1 MWYYIVKEVIDVA
14 IYEKL
19 MGNPFVDAGVCGI
32 CEWLGPTVQ
41 PEQVTVADLEQVVN
55 DVAPIMQTDAGW
67 ANLHG
72 IFPNSV
78 LTNPAYRKQDQ
89 VELLKNE
96 CQDYLNTIS
105 ELEQSGDCIG
115 CGRRTVNTWLSK
127 TNVPLTGSG
136 KLRNFFPTFA
146 EGAGYCSAC
155 ALAIQLSPL
164 AFVTTGGKFLTLHS
178 NSWRALRTWTRR
190 CIADVQSQQVR
201 QEITGCFNPGYKNP
215 RNGLFYMT
223 QEMVQFEE
231 MRTDENVSMQVYC
244 FTNYNQGPEL
254 EIFHMPAPVFRF
266 LRYASQGEFK
276 AAWSEI
282 VRSGYRVNWDKVK
295 SEEDYKNRPNLVY
308 ENLLQGRSILRSFL
322 NQRARKP
329 RGNWELLFLY
339 LNKVRTMKQERLDKL
354 KQVGDFIAESIRES
368 GRDRRLT
375 QLERA
380 KSYRECRN
388 VLRFV
393 VRDRISQGAQQPLFS
408 IDDYVEH
415 LFPATDNV
423 TFWSETRDL
432 LLFRIYEQL
441 HDWLQTQGFVAFD
454 EDETPGA
461 TESNEENE

>member
-1 MWYYIVKEVIDVA
+1 MA
-14 IYEKL
+14 IYAKL

-41 PEQVTVADLEQVVN
+41 PEQVTVADLERVVN

-96 CQDYLNTIS
+96 CQDYLNTIG
-105 ELEQSGDCIG
+105 ELGQSGDCIG
-115 CGRRTVNTWLSK
+115 CGRRAVNTWLSK

-146 EGAGYCSAC
+146 EGVGYCSAC
-155 ALAIQLSPL
+155 ALAIQLAPL
-164 AFVTTGGKFLTLHS
+164 AFVATGGKFLTLHS

-266 LRYASQGEFK
+266 LRYAYQGEFK
-276 AAWSEI
+276 TAWSEI
-282 VRSGYRVNWDKVK
+282 VRSGYRKVNWAKVK

-339 LNKVRTMKQERLDKL
+339 LNKVRTMKQARLDKL
-354 KQVGDFIAESIRES
+354 KQVGDFIAKSIRES

>member
-1 MWYYIVKEVIDVA
+1 MA
-14 IYEKL
+14 IYAKL

-78 LTNPAYRKQDQ
+78 LTNPAYRKHDQ
-89 VELLKNE
+89 VELLRNE

-115 CGRRTVNTWLSK
+115 CGRRAVNTWLSK

-164 AFVTTGGKFLTLHS
+164 AFVATGGKFLTLHS

-231 MRTDENVSMQVYC
+231 MRTDENVPMQVYC

-266 LRYASQGEFK
+266 LRYAYQGEFK
-276 AAWSEI
+276 TAWSEI
-282 VRSGYRVNWDKVK
+282 VRSGYRKVNWAKVK

-354 KQVGDFIAESIRES
+354 KQVGDFIAKSIRES

-441 HDWLQTQGFVAFD
+441 HDWLQTQGFVDFD

-461 TESNEENE
+461 TGSNEENE

>member
-1 MWYYIVKEVIDVA
+1 M
-14 IYEKL
+14 
-19 MGNPFVDAGVCGI
+19 
-32 CEWLGPTVQ
+32 
-41 PEQVTVADLEQVVN
+41 
-55 DVAPIMQTDAGW
+55 
-67 ANLHG
+67 
-72 IFPNSV
+72 
-78 LTNPAYRKQDQ
+78 
-89 VELLKNE
+89 
-96 CQDYLNTIS
+96 
-105 ELEQSGDCIG
+105 
-115 CGRRTVNTWLSK
+115 
-127 TNVPLTGSG
+127 
-136 KLRNFFPTFA
+136 
-146 EGAGYCSAC
+146 
-155 ALAIQLSPL
+155 
-164 AFVTTGGKFLTLHS
+164 
-178 NSWRALRTWTRR
+178 
-190 CIADVQSQQVR
+190 R
-201 QEITGCFNPGYKNP
+201 QEITGCFNPGYENP

-223 QEMVQFEE
+223 RKMVEFEE
-231 MRTDENVSMQVYC
+231 RRTDEPVSMQVYC
-244 FTNYNQGPEL
+244 FTNDNRRPEL
-254 EIFHMPAPVFRF
+254 EIFHMPAPVFWF
-266 LRYASQGEFK
+266 LRYAYQGEFK
-276 AAWSEI
+276 TAWSEI
-282 VRSGYRVNWDKVK
+282 VRSGYRKVDWAKVK

-375 QLERA
+375 QLEHA

-441 HDWLQTQGFVAFD
+441 HDWLQTQGFVDFD
-454 EDETPGA
+454 EDETPVA

>member
-1 MWYYIVKEVIDVA
+1 MA
-14 IYEKL
+14 IYAKL

-78 LTNPAYRKQDQ
+78 LTNPAYRKHNQ

-115 CGRRTVNTWLSK
+115 CGRRAVNTWLSK

-155 ALAIQLSPL
+155 ALAIQLAPL
-164 AFVTTGGKFLTLHS
+164 AFVATGGKFLTLHS

-266 LRYASQGEFK
+266 LRYAYQGEFK
-276 AAWSEI
+276 TAWSEI
-282 VRSGYRVNWDKVK
+282 VRSGYRKVNWAKVK

-339 LNKVRTMKQERLDKL
+339 LNKVRTMKQARLDKL
-354 KQVGDFIAESIRES
+354 KQVGDFIAKSIRES

-441 HDWLQTQGFVAFD
+441 HDWLQTQGFVDFD

>member
-1 MWYYIVKEVIDVA
+1 
-14 IYEKL
+14 
-19 MGNPFVDAGVCGI
+19 
-32 CEWLGPTVQ
+32 
-41 PEQVTVADLEQVVN
+41 
-55 DVAPIMQTDAGW
+55 
-67 ANLHG
+67 
-72 IFPNSV
+72 
-78 LTNPAYRKQDQ
+78 
-89 VELLKNE
+89 
-96 CQDYLNTIS
+96 
-105 ELEQSGDCIG
+105 
-115 CGRRTVNTWLSK
+115 
-127 TNVPLTGSG
+127 
-136 KLRNFFPTFA
+136 
-146 EGAGYCSAC
+146 
-155 ALAIQLSPL
+155 
-164 AFVTTGGKFLTLHS
+164 
-178 NSWRALRTWTRR
+178 
-190 CIADVQSQQVR
+190 
-201 QEITGCFNPGYKNP
+201 
-215 RNGLFYMT
+215 YMT

-276 AAWSEI
+276 TAWSEI
-282 VRSGYRVNWDKVK
+282 VRSGYRKVNWAKVK

-339 LNKVRTMKQERLDKL
+339 LNKVRTMKQARLDKL

>member
-1 MWYYIVKEVIDVA
+1 MA
-14 IYEKL
+14 IYAKL

-78 LTNPAYRKQDQ
+78 LTNPAYRKHNQ

-115 CGRRTVNTWLSK
+115 CGRRAVNTWLSK

-155 ALAIQLSPL
+155 ALAIQLAPL
-164 AFVTTGGKFLTLHS
+164 AFVATGGKFLTLHS

-276 AAWSEI
+276 TAWSKI
-282 VRSGYRVNWDKVK
+282 VRSGYRKVNWAKVK

-329 RGNWELLFLY
+329 RGNWELLSLY
-339 LNKVRTMKQERLDKL
+339 LKEVRNMEPARLATI
-354 KQVGDFIAESIRES
+354 KQVGDSIAASIRKS
-368 GRDRRLT
+368 GRATGMRRLRD
-375 QLERA
+375 LEEA
-380 KSYRECRN
+380 QTYGECRN
-388 VLRFV
+388 VLLRII
-393 VRDRISQGAQQPLFS
+393 RDRIEQKEEEPLFS
-408 IDDYVEH
+408 LEGYVQH
-415 LFPATDNV
+415 LFISSDNATSWSDELDGDELDEEQKEQLLHFASDNV
-423 TFWSETRDL
+423 TFWRETRDL
-432 LLFRIYEQL
+432 LLFRLYEQL
-441 HDWLQTQGFVAFD
+441 HDWLA
-454 EDETPGA
+454 
-461 TESNEENE
+461 

>member
-1 MWYYIVKEVIDVA
+1 MA
-14 IYEKL
+14 IYAKL

-32 CEWLGPTVQ
+32 CAWLGPTVQ
-41 PEQVTVADLEQVVN
+41 PEQIIVADLEQVVN

-78 LTNPAYRKQDQ
+78 LTNSAYRKRDR

-115 CGRRTVNTWLSK
+115 CGRRAVNTWLSK

-164 AFVTTGGKFLTLHS
+164 AFVATGGKFLTLHS

-231 MRTDENVSMQVYC
+231 MRTDENVPMQVYC

-266 LRYASQGEFK
+266 LRYAYQGEFK
-276 AAWSEI
+276 SAWSEI
-282 VRSGYRVNWDKVK
+282 VRSGYRKVNWAKVK

-329 RGNWELLFLY
+329 RGNWELLSLY
-339 LNKVRTMKQERLDKL
+339 LEEVRTMKQARLDKL

-441 HDWLQTQGFVAFD
+441 HDWLQTHGFVDFD
-454 EDETPGA
+454 EDETPVA

>member
-1 MWYYIVKEVIDVA
+1 MA
-14 IYEKL
+14 IYAKL

-78 LTNPAYRKQDQ
+78 LTNPAYRKHDQ

-115 CGRRTVNTWLSK
+115 CGRRAVNTWLSK

-155 ALAIQLSPL
+155 ALAIQLAPL
-164 AFVTTGGKFLTLHS
+164 AFVATGGKFLTLHS

-190 CIADVQSQQVR
+190 CIADVHSQQVR

-276 AAWSEI
+276 TAWSEI
-282 VRSGYRVNWDKVK
+282 VRSGYRKVNWDKVK

-339 LNKVRTMKQERLDKL
+339 LNKVRTMKQARLDKL
-354 KQVGDFIAESIRES
+354 KQVGDFIAKSIRES

-393 VRDRISQGAQQPLFS
+393 VRDRISQGAEQPLFS

-441 HDWLQTQGFVAFD
+441 HDWLQTHGFVDFD

>member
-1 MWYYIVKEVIDVA
+1 MA
-14 IYEKL
+14 IYAKL

-32 CEWLGPTVQ
+32 CAWLGPTVQ

-78 LTNPAYRKQDQ
+78 LTNSAYRKRDR

-115 CGRRTVNTWLSK
+115 CGRRAVNTWLSK

-164 AFVTTGGKFLTLHS
+164 AFVATGGKFLTLHS

-231 MRTDENVSMQVYC
+231 MRTDENVPMQVYC

-266 LRYASQGEFK
+266 LRYAYQGEFK
-276 AAWSEI
+276 SAWWEI
-282 VRSGYRVNWDKVK
+282 VRSGYRKVNWDKVK

-329 RGNWELLFLY
+329 RGNWELLSLY
-339 LNKVRTMKQERLDKL
+339 LKEVRNMEPARLDKL

-368 GRDRRLT
+368 GRDRRLR
-375 QLERA
+375 QLEHA
-380 KSYRECRN
+380 KSYRACRN

-441 HDWLQTQGFVAFD
+441 HGWLQTHGFVDFD
-454 EDETPGA
+454 EDETPVA